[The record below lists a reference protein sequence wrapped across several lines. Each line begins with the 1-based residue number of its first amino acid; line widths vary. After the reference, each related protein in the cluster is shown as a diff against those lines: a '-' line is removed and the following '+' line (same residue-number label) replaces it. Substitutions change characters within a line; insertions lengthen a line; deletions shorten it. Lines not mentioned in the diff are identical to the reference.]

1 MKTARPLNIQSFSK
15 SLSLNVTD
23 FSAVAQLKGNLRR
36 SIKSTERNGKDGWAD
51 NIEGWGTFHCDVNM
65 AYVVTEDSVYFLQT
79 FKQRY
84 PYC

>member
-15 SLSLNVTD
+15 SLSLNVPD
-23 FSAVAQLKGNLRR
+23 FSALAQLKGNPRG
-36 SIKSTERNGKDGWAD
+36 ERNGNDGWAD
-51 NIEGWGTFHCDVNM
+51 NIQGWGAFHRDANM